1 VSEQTCGKGLTEH
14 SVFPARF
21 GDFLAAMAQN
31 LEVHLTTLDPADQTT
46 RPERDAYLKLARE
59 SRRIAGELRTRF
71 GAGRPASIG
80 KV

>member
-1 VSEQTCGKGLTEH
+1 
-14 SVFPARF
+14 
-21 GDFLAAMAQN
+21 MAQN

-71 GAGRPASIG
+71 GAGRTASIG